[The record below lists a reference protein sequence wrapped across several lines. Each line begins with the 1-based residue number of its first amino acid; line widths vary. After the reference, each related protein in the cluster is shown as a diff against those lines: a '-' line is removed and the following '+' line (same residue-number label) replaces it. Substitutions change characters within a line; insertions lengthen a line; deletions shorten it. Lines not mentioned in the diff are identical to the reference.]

1 MSLPHLKNFLQT
13 ENPFKLAEPPD
24 WWLQRLFDYDAEL
37 VVFPSRHRMA
47 YILARRRHFSN
58 AMAEADR
65 LDKDLLRQS
74 AGLDGDILATHNL
87 IYVRHLIGDSVR
99 RPALFQWLRDNDTKA
114 HGGAETLSRKLEDA
128 EADIAQQKRVAML
141 DDIEYRAKDAW
152 RSYQARTGRRSG
164 FTRFSRGAK
173 EMPTKS
179 FTPKESPLAIFT
191 GRETF

>member
-1 MSLPHLKNFLQT
+1 MSVAHLKNYLGT
-13 ENPFKLAEPPD
+13 ENPFKLAAPPD

-37 VVFPSRHRMA
+37 VVFPSRLRMA

-58 AMAEADR
+58 AIAEADR
-65 LDKDLLRQS
+65 LDKNLLRQT

-87 IYVRHLIGDSVR
+87 IYVRHLIGDTVR
-99 RPALFQWLRDNDTKA
+99 RPQIFQWLRDNDTKA
-114 HGGAETLSRKLEDA
+114 LGGGETVAKKLEEA
-128 EADIAQQKRVAML
+128 EADLQQQKRLVLL

-152 RSYQARTGRRSG
+152 RSYQARTGRRTG
-164 FTRFSRGAK
+164 YRTTRPSAQL
-173 EMPTKS
+173 MPVKG